1 MLAADNWLPQL
12 RVHRP
17 FLILRSL
24 HHMEHTEKRREQK
37 IRCIERNGQSST
49 LPSSSSAHVRRLCEY
64 KICKILEPS
73 LYEVI
78 FFPFVFFW
86 ETTSAAI
93 S

>member
-64 KICKILEPS
+64 KICKI
-73 LYEVI
+73 
-78 FFPFVFFW
+78 
-86 ETTSAAI
+86 
-93 S
+93 